1 MTNSNTN
8 FDSDFND
15 LFDPN
20 KSKEARKNFKCRLK
34 TLYTLYPNIFVKG
47 FASISNSISN
57 SNNNNNN
64 NNKNKNKNLG
74 IRLSSNDSD
83 TVNIAK
89 NLLRQFYI
97 GDISEN
103 KISTYHTT
111 QKYVSKVSG
120 EVKTYN
126 YSTKYVKTRKDKFD
140 ILRDNQDI
148 IDIIKM
154 DIPTSDKVLKI
165 QDYLMKYKIENNF
178 TYNQLYGFVY
188 RFS

>member
-1 MTNSNTN
+1 MTDFNTN

-47 FASISNSISN
+47 FASISNK
-57 SNNNNNN
+57 NN
-64 NNKNKNKNLG
+64 NLG

-103 KISTYHTT
+103 KISTYNTT

-126 YSTKYVKTRKDKFD
+126 YSTKYIKTRKDKFD

>member
-1 MTNSNTN
+1 MTDSN

-15 LFDPN
+15 LFDPI

-34 TLYTLYPNIFVKG
+34 TLYTLYPNVFMKG
-47 FASISNSISN
+47 FTPGN
-57 SNNNNNN
+57 
-64 NNKNKNKNLG
+64 NLG

-89 NLLRQFYI
+89 NLLRQFYV
-97 GDISEN
+97 GDLPEN

-126 YSTKYVKTRKDKFD
+126 YSTKYIKTRKDKFD

-148 IDIIKM
+148 INIIKM

>member
-1 MTNSNTN
+1 MTDFNTN

-15 LFDPN
+15 LFDPI

-47 FASISNSISN
+47 FAY
-57 SNNNNNN
+57 N
-64 NNKNKNKNLG
+64 NNKNNKNNNLG

-97 GDISEN
+97 GDITEN

-126 YSTKYVKTRKDKFD
+126 YSTKYIKTRKDKFD

-154 DIPTSDKVLKI
+154 NIPTSDKVLKI

>member
-1 MTNSNTN
+1 MTNSN

-15 LFDPN
+15 LFDPI

-47 FASISNSISN
+47 FISGN
-57 SNNNNNN
+57 
-64 NNKNKNKNLG
+64 NLG
-74 IRLSSNDSD
+74 IRLSSNDSN

-97 GDISEN
+97 GGLPEN

-126 YSTKYVKTRKDKFD
+126 YSTKYIKTRKDKFD

-148 IDIIKM
+148 INIIKM

-165 QDYLMKYKIENNF
+165 QDYLMKFKIENNF

>member
-1 MTNSNTN
+1 MTDFNTN

-15 LFDPN
+15 LFDPI

-34 TLYTLYPNIFVKG
+34 TLYTLYPNIFMKG
-47 FASISNSISN
+47 FVSGN
-57 SNNNNNN
+57 
-64 NNKNKNKNLG
+64 NLG

-89 NLLRQFYI
+89 KLLKQYYI
-97 GDISEN
+97 GDLSEN

-148 IDIIKM
+148 INIIKM

-165 QDYLMKYKIENNF
+165 QDYLMKFKIENNF